1 MLARFLLHRGRRVT
15 GWFSVIFHHELPP
28 DGRGGG
34 LLGGRPDLCQFWL
47 SGDRFSCV
55 PNRCRSALGA
65 GRVCECGGLSR
76 KRGAHV
82 REVRATGAHA
92 GARKL
97 RSRYADTH
105 DPRSRYA
112 DKECPTPPRRGG
124 RGRRAGGWPDVSCKG
139 KATSGWGKRSRKGK
153 RGRGAPLAPAGI
165 GDDAARFRSRR
176 SVGAYVRCVLRH
188 RCKGPTRVQRGC
200 SLATTPDGA
209 AGNAGNAD
217 NGGRSADNDR
227 VAATCDGLPLAVEGG
242 CRQRAMPPQDAP
254 LQRLPPQRRVT
265 TPPPGTARAPGG
277 GSALRRALSTAGTQ
291 SIPAGRSAP

>member
-1 MLARFLLHRGRRVT
+1 M
-15 GWFSVIFHHELPP
+15 
-28 DGRGGG
+28 
-34 LLGGRPDLCQFWL
+34 RPA
-47 SGDRFSCV
+47 SAKAV
-55 PNRCRSALGA
+55 RSALA
-65 GRVCECGGLSR
+65 IR
-76 KRGAHV
+76 K
-82 REVRATGAHA
+82 TGAQTED
-92 GARKL
+92 AR
-97 RSRYADTH
+97 R
-105 DPRSRYA
+105 PR
-112 DKECPTPPRRGG
+112 EGE
-124 RGRRAGGWPDVSCKG
+124 GRRAEGWPDVSCKG

-242 CRQRAMPPQDAP
+242 CRQHAMPPQDAP
-254 LQRLPPQRRVT
+254 LQRLPPQRRIT
-265 TPPPGTARAPGG
+265 TPPPPGTARAPGRG
-277 GSALRRALSTAGTQ
+277 RSALRRALSTAGTR

>member
-1 MLARFLLHRGRRVT
+1 MVFRHFPPRTPARRA
-15 GWFSVIFHHELPP
+15 
-28 DGRGGG
+28 GG

-97 RSRYADTH
+97 RSRYADAH
-105 DPRSRYA
+105 DPRSRYVDEECSTPQGGGGASGRGLAGRVVQGEGDVRLGQAEPKGKEGEGRSACPSRDRRRCSSFPIPAQRGGVRPLRAEASLQGA
-112 DKECPTPPRRGG
+112 DPRPARVLPRNDARRGSG
-124 RGRRAGGWPDVSCKG
+124 ERRKRRQRRQKRRQRQGCRHLRWVAVGGGGGLPPTCDAPAGCAAS
-139 KATSGWGKRSRKGK
+139 A
-153 RGRGAPLAPAGI
+153 LAPA
-165 GDDAARFRSRR
+165 AARHH
-176 SVGAYVRCVLRH
+176 A
-188 RCKGPTRVQRGC
+188 
-200 SLATTPDGA
+200 
-209 AGNAGNAD
+209 
-217 NGGRSADNDR
+217 
-227 VAATCDGLPLAVEGG
+227 
-242 CRQRAMPPQDAP
+242 
-254 LQRLPPQRRVT
+254 
-265 TPPPGTARAPGG
+265 PPGTARAPGG